1 MEWVTQT
8 TTKTWRLRPAKQFL
22 MLLELDGTPVQFQS
36 ESDSVINV
44 RTMDFPLQWQGSPVT
59 IGDCDTL

>member
-22 MLLELDGTPVQFQS
+22 MVNDDLGPIWFTKQT
-36 ESDSVINV
+36 
-44 RTMDFPLQWQGSPVT
+44 RTMDFPLQWQGSPCNVVK
-59 IGDCDTL
+59 